1 MFLYLVASRR
11 IRCIFKR
18 RGGSHEEKHIRAMF
32 ESHPGTDI
40 GSETRSEMAKRRDL
54 VKEVVSLVG
63 PPLRAP
69 IATMRRSGRGV
80 RPPSRGTSAGM
91 SVVHQSA
98 QSRESGEGISG

>member
-54 VKEVVSLVG
+54 VKELVSLVG
-63 PPLRAP
+63 TPTSCPHCHHAE
-69 IATMRRSGRGV
+69 I
-80 RPPSRGTSAGM
+80 RPWGKASFPRYQCRNVGGPSIY
-91 SVVHQSA
+91 SVSQKW
-98 QSRESGEGISG
+98 EGISG